1 MTGAVA
7 SQTVTE
13 AREGSLSAVGN
24 RAASAKAEGSLTA
37 RATARA
43 AAKAGLS
50 DPVILRGRV
59 IAQRIKG
66 TLGITGLSPPR
77 VHIDGAVWHLDVGS
91 SHPGAGEG
99 PKGPAVRRLKRYVSW
114 VQNVVRQFGLY
125 PSRAQEHCGEP
136 SLVREDRDGPTSG
149 VPAILPRVAP
159 GSYVGTGE
167 PLKASKRE
175 APPKTNAPRAQA
187 LTRAVRDEDVD
198 RPQVQAW
205 QHAQP
210 SGTNRPRGLARPA
223 TTAGPPSCFEHT
235 PTDRAAC
242 SRRSQSP
249 ELPLDSGRRR

>member
-1 MTGAVA
+1 
-7 SQTVTE
+7 
-13 AREGSLSAVGN
+13 
-24 RAASAKAEGSLTA
+24 
-37 RATARA
+37 
-43 AAKAGLS
+43 
-50 DPVILRGRV
+50 VIPRGRV

-125 PSRAQEHCGEP
+125 PSRAQEDCGEP
-136 SLVREDRDGPTSG
+136 SLVREDRDGLTSG

-175 APPKTNAPRAQA
+175 APPKTNLPRAKA
-187 LTRAVRDEDVD
+187 LRRAVGDDDVD

-210 SGTNRPRGLARPA
+210 SGTNRPRGLISPDDLCW
-223 TTAGPPSCFEHT
+223 TTGT
-235 PTDRAAC
+235 
-242 SRRSQSP
+242 RSPQR
-249 ELPLDSGRRR
+249 LDS